1 MTAKL
6 SFRQWLRTAT
16 SMLGVIASAV
26 EMALSCDSSRLVLLI
41 RRLGQGK
48 IVVHNLGF
56 FSIHVEVADT
66 IVCTFSDTYT
76 IGLMKFMSNG
86 SLDTD
91 FGNNGRTIADFGSDD
106 QLPIYVPQ
114 STIRQA
120 DGKHVVLAGYA
131 ISGTNIGWY
140 PAIARFGADAPG
152 FAGLV
157 GVSQG
162 YASEGYPALLEFR
175 RTGGSSGEISVNFQT
190 VDGTAQAERDY
201 VSQSGQITWLDGDFS
216 LKYIEIATIDDE
228 EVEGGTLESFTIQL
242 SAPTNGALLTNN
254 FGSIDIDD
262 DDAETAPPPP
272 PPNDDGANGGGSGG
286 GGAISLE
293 LLILLGLLAV
303 LWHPGRPFRRRKY
316 GHT

>member
-1 MTAKL
+1 MAASTL
-6 SFRQWLRTAT
+6 ILAT
-16 SMLGVIASAV
+16 MG
-26 EMALSCDSSRLVLLI
+26 EP
-41 RRLGQGK
+41 
-48 IVVHNLGF
+48 
-56 FSIHVEVADT
+56 
-66 IVCTFSDTYT
+66 
-76 IGLMKFMSNG
+76 
-86 SLDTD
+86 
-91 FGNNGRTIADFGSDD
+91 
-106 QLPIYVPQ
+106 LPILDLTTNCPYTCHRAP
-114 STIRQA
+114 IRQA

-175 RTGGSSGEISVNFQT
+175 RTGGSSGEIGVNFQT

-201 VSQSGQITWLDGDFS
+201 VSQSGQITWLDGDFY

-228 EVEGGTLESFTIQL
+228 EVEGGTWESFTIQL
-242 SAPTNGALLTNN
+242 SAPTNGALLTNS

-303 LWHPGRPFRRRKY
+303 LWHPGRPFQRRKY